1 MNVPVVGVDLGGTKV
16 FGALVDP
23 SRTGLAAVL
32 DDTKSPT
39 PTDGVEAIL
48 GAVEAVVRRLDPRP
62 TAVGIGTPGVVE
74 PGTGRVLLAPNLSGF
89 DRPVEVRRRLE
100 ERLGCPVAVG
110 NDVNVAALGEARAG
124 AGVGHDDVLAVWLGT
139 GLGAGLVLD
148 GRLRIGPHGL
158 AGELGHAVVM
168 PGGRRCGCGGLGHL
182 EAYIGRRALETL
194 ARELHAAGRP
204 TQLVELAGE
213 GPIKSKVFRTAYD
226 AGDPV
231 ARELID
237 EGILLL
243 AIAVVNV
250 AVTVDVGAVVVG
262 GGLGERFADLVTEHL
277 ATALRTLGHA
287 GIAPAVLPA
296 ALGDHAG
303 ALGAARLVVEAGRE
317 SG

>member
-1 MNVPVVGVDLGGTKV
+1 MPVVGVDLGGTKI

-23 SRTGLAAVL
+23 ARTGLEAVL
-32 DDTKSPT
+32 DDAKSST
-39 PTDGVEAIL
+39 PTGGVDSVL
-48 GAVEAVVRRLDPRP
+48 DAVEAVVRRLDPEP
-62 TAVGIGTPGVVE
+62 SAVGIGTPGVVE

-89 DRPVEVRRRLE
+89 HRPVEVRRLLE
-100 ERLGCPVAVG
+100 DRLGCPVSVG

-148 GRLRIGPHGL
+148 GHLRVGPHGL

-182 EAYIGRRALETL
+182 EAYIGRRALESL

-204 TQLVELAGE
+204 TQLVELAGD
-213 GPIKSKVFRTAYD
+213 GPMKSKVFRAAYD
-226 AGDPV
+226 AGDAV
-231 ARELID
+231 ARELLD

-243 AIAVVNV
+243 AVAVVNV
-250 AVTVDVGAVVVG
+250 AVTVDIGAVVVG
-262 GGLGERFADLVTEHL
+262 GGLGERFADLVTEQL
-277 ATALRTLGHA
+277 ASALRTLGHA
-287 GIAPAVLPA
+287 GIEPAVLAA

-303 ALGAARLVVEAGRE
+303 ALGAARLAVEAGRDA
-317 SG
+317 G